1 MVEVQISLFSSK
13 GYRPMSTILTVPN
26 AADYNEHKE
35 EYKKLAVVKM
45 CQQRKMSTYDLR
57 KYGYNEI
64 RVRPY
69 DKAKIDQEN
78 KERYEKIKAER
89 GWK

>member
-13 GYRPMSTILTVPN
+13 GYRPMSTILTVPS

-35 EYKKLAVVKM
+35 QYKKLAVVKM
-45 CQQRKMSTYDLR
+45 CQQRSMTTYDLR

-64 RVRPY
+64 RVCLHHFLLFPRRKRAKGCRPHQ
-69 DKAKIDQEN
+69 AK
-78 KERYEKIKAER
+78 R
-89 GWK
+89 